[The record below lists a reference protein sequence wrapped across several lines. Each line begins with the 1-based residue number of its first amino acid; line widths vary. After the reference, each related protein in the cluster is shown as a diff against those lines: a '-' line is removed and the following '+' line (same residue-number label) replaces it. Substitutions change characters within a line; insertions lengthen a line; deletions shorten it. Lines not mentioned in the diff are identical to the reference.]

1 MFLKR
6 FLSLLLFPLPLL
18 LLLDLVQVFPHVGE
32 EPGRALKQVV
42 HPLRQLVKILGVWW
56 KYFFWLLKKKLSSD
70 TILRAREVDDD

>member
-1 MFLKR
+1 MGLKR

-56 KYFFWLLKKKLSSD
+56 KYFFGLFKKNLSSD
-70 TILRAREVDDD
+70 TILRAREVDND